1 MKRGLCRYRPSE
13 NPSWWRWISFAM
25 RQYHS
30 REMVE
35 MMSVLDTLNEV
46 LESPITSNAMGI
58 LGE

>member
-1 MKRGLCRYRPSE
+1 
-13 NPSWWRWISFAM
+13 
-25 RQYHS
+25 
-30 REMVE
+30 MVE